1 MKFTEVRLSY
11 LIQIYCG
18 RGPCILRRFLTYI
31 HHPVKWSDW
40 APYTKSAHVSKK
52 TTVASPGAWQAYLGL
67 DYVMSCIIQPCLPF
81 SCHFPTCSD
90 RSVTQLSISVHWDAP
105 TEPTNHWDQPKSGR
119 IQNETIRRTS
129 LDYRNTVVLHSP
141 GYQCPE
147 MASQHVTRLYIGE
160 DKDTCVPMKNQE
172 SF

>member
-1 MKFTEVRLSY
+1 M
-11 LIQIYCG
+11 YCG
-18 RGPCILRRFLTYI
+18 SAPCILAPFLSYT
-31 HHPVKWSDW
+31 HHPVKWPDW
-40 APYTKSAHVSKK
+40 AQYTKSAHVSKK

-67 DYVMSCIIQPCLPF
+67 DYVMSGIIQPCLPF
-81 SCHFPTCSD
+81 YYRFPSCSD
-90 RSVTQLSISVHWDAP
+90 RSVTQLSISARWDAP

-119 IQNETIRRTS
+119 RQNETIKRTS
-129 LDYRNTVVLHSP
+129 LDYWNTEVIIAF

-172 SF
+172 CL